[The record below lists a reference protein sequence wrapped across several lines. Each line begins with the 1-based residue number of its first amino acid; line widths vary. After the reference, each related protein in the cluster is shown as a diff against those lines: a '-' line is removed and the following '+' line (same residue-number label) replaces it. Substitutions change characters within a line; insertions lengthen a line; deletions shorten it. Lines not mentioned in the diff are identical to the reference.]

1 MDTFYYGLSRFQK
14 CHKKRLE
21 IPTSVLVHTDT
32 PAYQLCHRLSMSIV
46 LIITQYIQMLVS
58 ASAGPEANTEPLGV
72 KQQVWISS
80 VSHCKRR
87 RIALQRGHVKIAPR
101 SGN

>member
-1 MDTFYYGLSRFQK
+1 
-14 CHKKRLE
+14 
-21 IPTSVLVHTDT
+21 
-32 PAYQLCHRLSMSIV
+32 
-46 LIITQYIQMLVS
+46 MLVS

-87 RIALQRGHVKIAPR
+87 RMEKISVTRREKLLSTLRAASSVWFILEWHGSQNRAGELKTGSATKVSQP
-101 SGN
+101 S